1 MNSRFSTLL
10 LREWMQHKRGWIV
23 TLLAPPAIVLAMLPF
38 GEVNGVP
45 ADQPL
50 ALGMAVVMATALSLL
65 AISSISTS
73 FQLSGLARRDVQDRS
88 IEFWLSLPASHS
100 ESIGA
105 TLAAHLLLV
114 PAGILLGGYA
124 LGFVMTAGVAAKLG
138 GVAALAQVPWFQ
150 VLAATLPVILRV
162 LLGVPLALLWLAP
175 LVMLL
180 MNASAWLKRW
190 GIPALVA
197 ALIVACAIVPKVYDI
212 HVFADALREQ
222 VAGAGLALLG
232 NGDGLED
239 AFRAI
244 GRGDST
250 GVGSWVAGDAMNALR
265 ASASVQFVGG
275 LVLAAAG
282 FALLILRRR
291 RGA

>member
-10 LREWMQHKRGWIV
+10 LREWMQHKRGWLV

-38 GEVNGVP
+38 GEVNGLP
-45 ADQPL
+45 SGAPL
-50 ALGMAVVMATALSLL
+50 AFGMAVVMATALSLL
-65 AISSISTS
+65 AMSSISTS

-114 PAGILLGGYA
+114 PAAILLGGYA
-124 LGFVMTAGVAAKLG
+124 LGFVMAAGVAVKVG
-138 GVAALAQVPWFQ
+138 GLAALADMPWMQ
-150 VLAATLPVILRV
+150 VLAATLPVMGRL
-162 LLGVPLALLWLAP
+162 LLGLPLALLWLAP

-180 MNASAWLKRW
+180 MNASVWLKRW

-197 ALIVACAIVPKVYDI
+197 VLIVACAIVPKVYGI
-212 HVFADALREQ
+212 HVFSDALREQ

-232 NGDGLED
+232 NGDGLEE

-244 GRGDST
+244 EHGDSS
-250 GVGSWVAGDAMNALR
+250 GVGRWVVGDAMNALR
-265 ASASVQFVGG
+265 ATASLQFFGG

-282 FALLILRRR
+282 FALLIVRRR

>member
-1 MNSRFSTLL
+1 MSSRFSTLL
-10 LREWMQHKRGWIV
+10 LREWMQHKRGWIA
-23 TLLAPPAIVLAMLPF
+23 TLLAPPGIVLAVLPF
-38 GEVNGVP
+38 GEVSGLP
-45 ADQPL
+45 PGQPL
-50 ALGMAVVMATALSLL
+50 AFGMAVVMATAMSLL

-105 TLAAHLLLV
+105 MLLAHLLLV
-114 PAGILLGGYA
+114 PAAILLGGYA
-124 LGFVMTAGVAAKLG
+124 LGFVMTAGVAAKAG
-138 GVAALAQVPWFQ
+138 GAGALADIPWML
-150 VLAATLPVILRV
+150 VLSSSLPVMARV
-162 LLGVPLALLWLAP
+162 LLGLPLALLWLAP

-180 MNASAWLKRW
+180 MNASVWLKRW

-197 ALIVACAIVPKVYDI
+197 VLIVACAIVPKVYGI
-212 HVFADALREQ
+212 HVFSDALREQ

-239 AFRAI
+239 AMRAI
-244 GRGDST
+244 GHGDSS
-250 GVGSWVAGDAMNALR
+250 GVGSWVVSDAMNALR
-265 ASASVQFVGG
+265 ASASLQFVGG
-275 LVLAAAG
+275 LVMAAAG
-282 FALLILRRR
+282 FALLIVRRR